1 MLASFPLFLIEART
15 QVEYWLVEQI
25 YRLVVEG
32 HAFNPELGIHL
43 FEFQASKT
51 YWKKK
56 KIDIGIVSFW
66 LADRPSPLIRPLW
79 SLISS

>member
-51 YWKKK
+51 Y
-56 KIDIGIVSFW
+56 
-66 LADRPSPLIRPLW
+66 
-79 SLISS
+79 